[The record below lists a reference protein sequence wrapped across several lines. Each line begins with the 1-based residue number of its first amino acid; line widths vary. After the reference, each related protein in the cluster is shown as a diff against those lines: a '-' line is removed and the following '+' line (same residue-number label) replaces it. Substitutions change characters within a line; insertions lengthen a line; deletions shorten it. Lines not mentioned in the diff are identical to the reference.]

1 MAQRQYNFSN
11 RGYSDNFFTYLCG
24 KTNNK
29 EYF

>member
-1 MAQRQYNFSN
+1 MARRQYNFSN
-11 RGYSDNFFTYLCG
+11 RGYSDNFFTYLCA